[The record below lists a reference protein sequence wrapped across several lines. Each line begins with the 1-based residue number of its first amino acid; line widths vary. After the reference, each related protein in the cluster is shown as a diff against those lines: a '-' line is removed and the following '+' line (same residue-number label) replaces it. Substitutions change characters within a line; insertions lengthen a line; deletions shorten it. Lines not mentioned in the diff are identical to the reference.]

1 MHVAGVPSS
10 PHWSRHVITSFFRS
24 KTRGHLEDCLRT
36 FLNGGKCRGLHH
48 HVLTAMRQGGWQA
61 QHPREQKA
69 ARNSGF
75 RDTEFNHARIQYG
88 ARTDRRAC
96 TGEDLWGSSLLE
108 TDTYPRAHAYKHECK
123 HVCGHARSHTHTN
136 EYKELKA
143 DHWLE
148 KRTLLNRW
156 TDFVGQLISLDRW
169 CNWTSNV
176 VKHFLSLISSWSLW
190 TADLSEPLISM
201 NSWSSWIVKPIQQL
215 MLGSLF
221 RTRWS
226 VSFDEQVVLLSRW
239 SPWTP
244 GLFEQFSLTDQ
255 WMSLNSWYR

>member
-96 TGEDLWGSSLLE
+96 TGEIYEEVRSL
-108 TDTYPRAHAYKHECK
+108 KQ
-123 HVCGHARSHTHTN
+123 THTRARTHTSTSAN
-136 EYKELKA
+136 TYADMHVHIHIRMNIKSLKPTT
-143 DHWLE
+143 DL
-148 KRTLLNRW
+148 KNGLCW
-156 TDFVGQLISLDRW
+156 TDELISLD
-169 CNWTSNV
+169 
-176 VKHFLSLISSWSLW
+176 SWS
-190 TADLSEPLISM
+190 P
-201 NSWSSWIVKPIQQL
+201 
-215 MLGSLF
+215 
-221 RTRWS
+221 
-226 VSFDEQVVLLSRW
+226 
-239 SPWTP
+239 
-244 GLFEQFSLTDQ
+244 
-255 WMSLNSWYR
+255 